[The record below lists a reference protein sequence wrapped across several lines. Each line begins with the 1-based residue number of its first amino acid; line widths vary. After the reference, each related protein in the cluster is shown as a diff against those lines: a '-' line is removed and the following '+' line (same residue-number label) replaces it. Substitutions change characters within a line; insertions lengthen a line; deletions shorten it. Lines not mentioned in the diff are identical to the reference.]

1 VARAAKAPVEWVK
14 VIFEAKCF
22 DTGVVVRC
30 IISHKVANTFANV
43 KVLNDCRDLVSNI
56 DARVLAKL
64 LWKC

>member
-1 VARAAKAPVEWVK
+1 VEGVE
-14 VIFEAKCF
+14 VVFEAKCF

-30 IISHKVANTFANV
+30 IISHKVANAFAIV
-43 KVLNDCRDLVSNI
+43 KVLNDCRNLVSNI